1 MMVFFSFFLFSFL
14 LFDMKFGGK
23 KMMVFSLVEDL

>member
-1 MMVFFSFFLFSFL
+1 MMIFFFFFFLFSFW
-14 LFDMKFGGK
+14 DGIWGEED